1 MRVQESPGRLGQRAG
16 AESVLSCLKLLF
28 LEKTD
33 INAGKQ
39 CWKEKVSPP
48 NRMECCP

>member
-1 MRVQESPGRLGQRAG
+1 MRVQESPGRLGHRAG

-33 INAGKQ
+33 ISAGKQ
-39 CWKEKVSPP
+39 RWKGKVSPP

>member
-1 MRVQESPGRLGQRAG
+1 MQERPGRLGHRAG
-16 AESVLSCLKLLF
+16 AELVLSCLKLLF

-33 INAGKQ
+33 ISTGRQ
-39 CWKEKVSPP
+39 CWKGKVSPP